1 MLLKRE
7 LERTGDPA
15 MGASKDER
23 EARRH
28 FAERYSPAPDDVLN
42 AVERAVLG
50 DAWGANGFTTLSEA
64 NKLGERTGLDENTHL
79 LDLGTGRGWPA
90 LYLAR
95 RTGCRATLSDLPVE
109 GLRLAIDRAA
119 RERLELTGAVVASA
133 RDLPFASRSFDAVI
147 HTDVLC

>member
-1 MLLKRE
+1 
-7 LERTGDPA
+7 

-28 FAERYSPAPDDVLN
+28 FAERYSPEPDEILD

-50 DAWGANGFTTLSEA
+50 DAWGGNGFTTVAEA
-64 NKLGERTGLDENTHL
+64 NTLGERAGLNENSHL
-79 LDLGTGRGWPA
+79 LDIGSGRGWPG

-109 GLRLAIDRAA
+109 GLRLAINRAA

-133 RDLPFASRSFDAVI
+133 KDLPFTSRSFDAVI